1 MIVFVEVFVL
11 IRIVFS
17 TTKLF
22 ETHQC
27 KTLPHSNF
35 LSIED
40 FDFICNHRKQ
50 WLFDRFANKKD
61 FLSQITGKQLMLII
75 IITVHRNQVN
85 NHEEWRKSWK
95 SKEYTSIYP
104 QFILLS
110 AKQRLYFLKL
120 ERYKDKIKAA
130 TAKDNEFPCKKRNKC
145 LNGKIYGRESLME
158 DISTHSSFSVRNFYL
173 FIYSGIS
180 FVTQYHSDLR
190 FPIKELQKY
199 ISNIQGQDLKYN
211 NNINL
216 RQSQITGITYRNICS
231 VYGSHSLKTR

>member
-85 NHEEWRKSWK
+85 NHEE
-95 SKEYTSIYP
+95 
-104 QFILLS
+104 
-110 AKQRLYFLKL
+110 
-120 ERYKDKIKAA
+120 
-130 TAKDNEFPCKKRNKC
+130 
-145 LNGKIYGRESLME
+145 
-158 DISTHSSFSVRNFYL
+158 
-173 FIYSGIS
+173 
-180 FVTQYHSDLR
+180 
-190 FPIKELQKY
+190 
-199 ISNIQGQDLKYN
+199 
-211 NNINL
+211 
-216 RQSQITGITYRNICS
+216 
-231 VYGSHSLKTR
+231 